1 MINLKNKDSVAAKV
15 EEILQQEAL
24 KGKQHKIDKNHNKKI
39 DSQDFAIL
47 RGEKKANEEVEQIDE
62 GGIGDLPNRGMTG
75 SDTKGPFG
83 VYHHDGGPGA
93 GKLKIVSK
101 HKTLDSALKHVN
113 KLTKKSGKNDHFYGH
128 LASHQPDQGKIPSQ
142 FHEEVEQIDEISKS
156 TLGSYVKSAA
166 RDVGASRK
174 LAADFENKAEKSR
187 KPSAKAAATRLSD
200 KFKVTA
206 LKRHVGIGKAVER
219 LTKEEAEQVTEREMT
234 KGETTEKERIV
245 KGMKKS
251 LSGFKARYGD
261 RANNVMYATAT
272 KQAMKEE
279 EQVDENAFDWKT
291 PKPPESKGGAGVKQ
305 GRAYGGAAQKSKPEQ
320 EDNNE
325 KKK

>member
-47 RGEKKANEEVEQIDE
+47 RGEKKAN
-62 GGIGDLPNRGMTG
+62 
-75 SDTKGPFG
+75 
-83 VYHHDGGPGA
+83 
-93 GKLKIVSK
+93 
-101 HKTLDSALKHVN
+101 
-113 KLTKKSGKNDHFYGH
+113 
-128 LASHQPDQGKIPSQ
+128 
-142 FHEEVEQIDEISKS
+142 EEVEQIDEISKS

-234 KGETTEKERIV
+234 KGETAEKERIV